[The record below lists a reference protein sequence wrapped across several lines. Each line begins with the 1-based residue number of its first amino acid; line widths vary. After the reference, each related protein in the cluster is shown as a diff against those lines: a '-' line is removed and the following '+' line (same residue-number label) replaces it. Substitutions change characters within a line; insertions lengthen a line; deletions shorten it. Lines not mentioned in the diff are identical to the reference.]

1 MIGINAD
8 DRTIFPASPARKK
21 GLTIL
26 IVRRMKNVYPRAI
39 QLVAAGLVDVKSLV
53 SRCFPFEEY
62 DEAFRQAE
70 ARAGLKMVIEFANGA
85 DA

>member
-1 MIGINAD
+1 
-8 DRTIFPASPARKK
+8 
-21 GLTIL
+21 
-26 IVRRMKNVYPRAI
+26 
-39 QLVAAGLVDVKSLV
+39 VAAGLVDVKSLV